1 MTTNNDISTAEK
13 QKTII
18 IKRTLAVPLSKVW
31 KAWSEP
37 ESFKKWWGP
46 EGYSSP
52 DCTIDFREG
61 GKYLY
66 SMKGP
71 DSKKI
76 WGAGEYLEIDPQK
89 KLIYVDRF
97 SDEQGNTVPASHY
110 NMPGEWPDEMLVT
123 VSLDEVAGK
132 TNMTLAHAGLP
143 AEMADDCIKGW
154 QSSFD
159 KLERVFANAN

>member
-1 MTTNNDISTAEK
+1 MTTSNDISTAEK

-18 IKRTLAVPLSKVW
+18 IKRTLDLPLSTVW
-31 KAWSEP
+31 KAWTEP

-46 EGYSSP
+46 EGYTCP
-52 DCTIDFREG
+52 DCRLDPREG

-71 DSKKI
+71 DGKKI
-76 WGAGEYLEIDPQK
+76 WGAGEYLEVVPKNKI
-89 KLIYVDRF
+89 IYLDRF
-97 SDEQGNTVPASHY
+97 ADEEGNTVPASYY
-110 NMPGEWPDEMLVT
+110 NMAGEWPEEMLVT

-132 TNMTLAHAGLP
+132 TNMTLAHSDLP

-159 KLERVFANAN
+159 KMERELA